1 MCGLYRLSL
10 PDRMGISLQRKLLI
24 RGKFLSWPWAAAL
37 AGIAVLIFAI
47 GVMQYRWNYQIRQAT
62 EIRMGADL
70 ESAMMNWH
78 LDLYGEFSAICV
90 ALQIGPDSGA
100 RDSWDDYFRRYGEWI
115 RAGADRESVE
125 NLYTNR
131 DLIENVYIWETS
143 QPKRRRLL
151 RFDAE
156 QGKIGDS
163 SIPVKLD
170 SLLVR
175 LQRNSA
181 TLRDALRAW
190 RSTELNANQKASRG
204 SSLEPAQRLRST
216 AITGWQFDEQIPAIV
231 HPIFHHIH
239 PWSFRTDAPTSSD
252 PVDWVVVVLNL
263 ATVQKRI
270 LPALTHRYFSSA
282 AGLEYKVAVVAGGN
296 ESRLLYSSD
305 PGFGLSDVNRSDS
318 IMNIF
323 GPPPESTEGSFWQTV
338 KNSRSVRGEEW
349 RSFSGPVWFPVIQ
362 NTSGNGPWIL
372 VLQHRTGPLEAT
384 ITKVWRSNLIV
395 GGIVLLL
402 LAISMVLVVVASQRA
417 QNLANMQMDFVTSV
431 THELRT
437 PLAAIHSAGQNM
449 KDGFAADVAGYGSLI
464 TGQSRQLIDLV
475 DQVLLFATVKAGK
488 VNYSLN
494 PVRIDKLF
502 EVVRKNTAAMME
514 QAGFELNFYQPERPV
529 YVNGDLRALS
539 RCLQNLIG
547 NAMKYSG
554 QSREIRVFAVTEH
567 ISAHEEEVQISVQDH
582 GIGISPVE
590 QEQVF
595 KPFYRSPE
603 VVSAQINGTGL
614 GLSVAKHIIE
624 SMAGSITLKSEVGVG
639 SIFTL
644 HLPAIDEVEAGG
656 IKGNQ
661 DIVTRA

>member
-37 AGIAVLIFAI
+37 AGIALLILAI

-156 QGKIGDS
+156 QEKIGDS

-190 RSTELNANQKASRG
+190 RSTEVNANQKASLG

-231 HPIFHHIH
+231 HPIFHHTH

-395 GGIVLLL
+395 GGIVLML

-567 ISAHEEEVQISVQDH
+567 ISAHEEEAQISVQDH